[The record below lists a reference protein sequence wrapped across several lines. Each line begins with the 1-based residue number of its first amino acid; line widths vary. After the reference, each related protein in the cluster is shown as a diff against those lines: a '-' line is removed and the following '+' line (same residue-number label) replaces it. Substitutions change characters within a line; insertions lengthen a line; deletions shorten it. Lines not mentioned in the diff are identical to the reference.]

1 VRDRLARAVWY
12 GTGALSVA
20 VRAVLWPVEV
30 LFTGISTTVGARRA
44 RGAGHTAVPTVSVGN
59 LTVGGTGK
67 TPLAAWFAAALRERG
82 FKPALLLRGYGD
94 DEPMVHERLNP
105 DVPVLVDAARRRSG
119 KRALAQGATALVMDD
134 AFQHRRMP
142 RDLDVVLLSADDWDG
157 RVRLLPAG
165 PFREPLS
172 ALRRAHL
179 AVVTRKAATREQAAA
194 VVAEVRRVCPR
205 IPVAVAHLAPGRLVE
220 WRGGLSEAASALN
233 GQQILAVSGIG
244 SPGPFV
250 AQLRS
255 AGADVQ
261 DVTFGDHHAFSD
273 ADVEMLASRAA
284 GVARV
289 VCTLKDAVKL
299 GPRWPRNAPG
309 LWYLSQTVV
318 WEAGA
323 EGVVTLLDRL
333 VPHVALTTPASAGPM
348 TENNA

>member
-1 VRDRLARAVWY
+1 MRDGIARVVWY

-20 VRAVLWPVEV
+20 ARAVLWPLEQ
-30 LFTGISTTVGARRA
+30 LFGGLSASVGARRA

-67 TPLAAWFAAALRERG
+67 TPLAAWFAAALRGRG
-82 FKPALLLRGYGD
+82 LRPALLLRGYGD
-94 DEPMVHERLNP
+94 DEPLVHERLNP
-105 DVPVLVDAARRRSG
+105 DVPVLVDAKRRRSG

-142 RDLDVVLLSADDWDG
+142 RDLDVVLLSADAWDG

-165 PFREPLS
+165 PFREPMA

-194 VVAEVRRVCPR
+194 VVDAVHGVCPR
-205 IPVAVAHLAPGRLVE
+205 IPVAVAYLAPGRLVE
-220 WRGGLSEAASALN
+220 WRGGLSEAASAVN
-233 GQQILAVSGIG
+233 GLRILAASGIG

-250 AQLRS
+250 AQLR
-255 AGADVQ
+255 ATGADVQ

-273 ADVEMLASRAA
+273 ADVAMLASRAA
-284 GVARV
+284 GMSRV

-309 LWYLSQTVV
+309 LWYLSQVVV
-318 WEAGA
+318 WETGA
-323 EGVVTLLDRL
+323 EGVEALLDRL
-333 VPHVALTTPASAGPM
+333 VPHAALTTPAPAGPK